1 MSTQSYLNGWKC
13 HVSSWIPPHCQ
24 QHLGAHFS
32 MEFRNLRAEYF
43 QPPQIWF
50 HIFVSSLLLGKTQ
63 FIFQSS
69 RPQIKLSGA
78 ISKGIGIALITAT
91 DPWLESLSLLGHER
105 HVVDA
110 LGVLDVGGGQWR
122 GGGECPAT
130 NCPRPKLR
138 TFTFSLSLSPTW
150 PWLLWT
156 RSLQLLFTHSQV
168 FSSKERWFKKLVEYL
183 ANLATRVSVL

>member
-1 MSTQSYLNGWKC
+1 MRLSAYLNGWKC

-91 DPWLESLSLLGHER
+91 DPWLEGLGLLGHER

-168 FSSKERWFKKLVEYL
+168 FSSKERWFEKLVEYL
-183 ANLATRVSVL
+183 ANLAIRISVL